1 MNTDRKASSS
11 AYRTPNHSQPWSYVP
26 CKLLEPV

>member
-1 MNTDRKASSS
+1 MNTDGKASSS
-11 AYRTPNHSQPWSYVP
+11 AYHTMNQSQPWSYVP